1 MREAAPVDRVRT
13 APQAARAAARF
24 CGVCRAP
31 ATLPGSGTP
40 PGQCYGP
47 IPTALEAG
55 FYTC

>member
-40 PGQCYGP
+40 RAVLRPYSYGP
-47 IPTALEAG
+47 RG
-55 FYTC
+55 GVYTC